1 MNNTRKL
8 RFERDARCVGFA
20 DERPTDFSPDTPRGK
35 CAARLKSILAEIE
48 KLDAESVTHVRLKQ
62 QGTSAKNDEIE
73 TLKRLINTYSDT
85 AEVIAP
91 EHPEIEGVFGR
102 LKANSNE
109 KTILATARHF
119 VDAAPAFLNRFVEY
133 DLPPDINDRFK
144 NAIARFE
151 ESSSRKERGA
161 SAKASDEA
169 AIDDL
174 FRRADQELERMD
186 VFVRNKYGDD
196 PATMA
201 AWERARRLGRPR
213 PSKSRRG
220 KTGEGSGEPDKEPQT

>member
-1 MNNTRKL
+1 
-8 RFERDARCVGFA
+8 
-20 DERPTDFSPDTPRGK
+20 
-35 CAARLKSILAEIE
+35 
-48 KLDAESVTHVRLKQ
+48 
-62 QGTSAKNDEIE
+62 
-73 TLKRLINTYSDT
+73 
-85 AEVIAP
+85 
-91 EHPEIEGVFGR
+91 

-109 KTILATARHF
+109 KTILATARSF
-119 VDAAPAFLNRFVEY
+119 VKAAPPFLNWLVEY
-133 DLPPDINDRFK
+133 DLPADINDRFK
-144 NAIARFE
+144 NAIAKFE
-151 ESSSRKERGA
+151 ESSSQKERGA

-169 AIDDL
+169 AIDSL

-220 KTGEGSGEPDKEPQT
+220 KNGTGNGEPDKEPQT